1 MLEHFDDFVESVV
14 EREFLIEG
22 RAAEV
27 RAKFLIIFGAPR
39 DCTNWQPETRLKQL
53 GAESDHFNVSPTPLH
68 EESFDSVFLSLAAL
82 GTMRGKPPLFQPS
95 LASQNF
101 PLNLEFG
108 EPKLSHH
115 PPLQG
120 YKYQR
125 DLRSL
130 SDFL

>member
-1 MLEHFDDFVESVV
+1 MRRLLDIFWPVIDSNMCCKALVIFRPV
-14 EREFLIEG
+14 
-22 RAAEV
+22 
-27 RAKFLIIFGAPR
+27 IFGAPR